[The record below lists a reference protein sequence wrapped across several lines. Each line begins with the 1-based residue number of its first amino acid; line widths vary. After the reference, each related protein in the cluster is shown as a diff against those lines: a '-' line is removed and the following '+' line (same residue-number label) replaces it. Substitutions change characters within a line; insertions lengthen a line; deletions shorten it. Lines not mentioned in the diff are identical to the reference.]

1 MTPAVSAWRFG
12 CSLLLGSCLGLF
24 YGFLRPLARKHQTLA
39 DLLFSL
45 GALWVWIYICF
56 GICLGDIRTVYL
68 LAMGAGIF
76 LWDQSFGRW
85 LRPVFSGFWRFIRAV
100 TGILLI
106 PWKKILEIAKILFA
120 SGEKWVTI
128 ECTKIFNLLQKRRKK
143 SHGKKTDPAEDCE
156 SGSTSRIQYP

>member
-45 GALWVWIYICF
+45 GVLWVWIYICF

-68 LAMGAGIF
+68 LAMGTGIF

-106 PWKKILEIAKILFA
+106 PWKKNFGNCKNFVCIWGKMGYNRVYENFQFA
-120 SGEKWVTI
+120 EKAEETI
-128 ECTKIFNLLQKRRKK
+128 PWQKNKPRPKL
-143 SHGKKTDPAEDCE
+143 
-156 SGSTSRIQYP
+156 